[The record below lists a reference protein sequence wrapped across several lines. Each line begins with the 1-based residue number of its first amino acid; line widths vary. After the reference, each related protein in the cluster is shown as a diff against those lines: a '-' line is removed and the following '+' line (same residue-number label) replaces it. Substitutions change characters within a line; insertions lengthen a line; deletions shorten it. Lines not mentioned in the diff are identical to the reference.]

1 MTFDGNITGPI
12 SAAPL
17 DLGDSVHRSAL
28 VADNRMP
35 TSGFAIAAVIGHALL
50 IAAALVLPKLL
61 EKPVTL
67 RKPVIARLVA
77 QGKPR
82 PKGALPRK
90 ETPPP
95 PAASAPAP
103 PSAPALSP
111 STAPSK
117 TAKTMPGKAPPR
129 KTQPSRQELMR
140 RALANAAGAVDNSPR
155 PRDELPLSEREGLPE
170 GSPQGTATDPQV
182 GEKYFSEVHEAI
194 LANYVLPSVI
204 SERERL
210 YLKASLLAF
219 IGADGS
225 LIKHSILKPSGNALF
240 DQALEAALQKTKL
253 PAPPA
258 ELQRSL
264 RDEGVELNF
273 KP

>member
-12 SAAPL
+12 SSAPL

-28 VADNRMP
+28 VADNRVP
-35 TSGFAIAAVIGHALL
+35 VGGFAFSSVVLHALV
-50 IAAALVLPKLL
+50 IAAALILPKLL
-61 EKPVTL
+61 DKPVAL

-82 PKGALPRK
+82 PKGQLPRK

-95 PAASAPAP
+95 PAAAAPAP
-103 PSAPALSP
+103 ASTPAVAPSS
-111 STAPSK
+111 APSK

-129 KTQPSRQELMR
+129 KAQPSRQELMR
-140 RALANAAGAVDNSPR
+140 RALASAAGAVDTSPR

-170 GSPQGTATDPQV
+170 GSPQGTATDAQV

-204 SERERL
+204 SERERM

-219 IGADGS
+219 IGPDGR
-225 LIKHSILKPSGNALF
+225 LIKHTILKPSGNALF

-264 RDEGVELNF
+264 ANDGVELNF